1 MTTKTPDPVTAVEVT
16 LESKP
21 KPYYIICAADHI
33 EGLVEQVNAR
43 KAEGYVPT
51 GGMAPGRADFPG
63 RYYQAMIL
71 EN

>member
-1 MTTKTPDPVTAVEVT
+1 MTT
-16 LESKP
+16 

-33 EGLVEQVNAR
+33 QGLAEAVNAKR
-43 KAEGYVPT
+43 EEGYRVT